1 MNELIKVTKKDGKQV
16 VSARDLY
23 LLLGYDPSNY
33 SRWSKSNIVENPY
46 AIENEDWVALVINDE
61 LENQNVNPTR
71 DYAISIV
78 MAKKIAMTA
87 KTERGNQIRDYFIEC
102 EKRAK
107 KELIQLPNFNNPAEA
122 ARAWALEYE
131 AKQQALLEAKEAKDN
146 VKRLIHDV
154 KTYTSGEIAKEL
166 GMRSAIELNKALEK
180 MGVQFKQNG
189 TWLLYAKYADLDY
202 TSTKQIVLDNGHITY
217 DRRWTGK
224 GRDFIINLFVG
235 EKEE

>member
-1 MNELIKVTKKDGKQV
+1 MNELIKVTERDGKQV
-16 VSARDLY
+16 VSARELY
-23 LLLGYDPSNY
+23 LFLGYDPSHY
-33 SRWSKSNIVENPY
+33 SRWAKSNIVENPF
-46 AIENEDWVALVINDE
+46 AIENEDWVALATDGE
-61 LENQNVNPTR
+61 LDNQNVNPTK

-78 MAKKIAMTA
+78 MAKKISMMA
-87 KTERGNQIRDYFIEC
+87 KTEKGDKIRDYFIEC
-102 EKRAK
+102 EKKA
-107 KELIQLPNFNNPAEA
+107 KELAAKALPQTYIE
-122 ARAWALEYE
+122 ALEALLE
-131 AKQQALLEAKEAKDN
+131 SEKQKQQLQLEAKEAKDN

-217 DRRWTGK
+217 DRRWTGR